1 MFGASTFGFVSNNNN
16 NNNNNNNSNK
26 KIQTFGGSNNNK
38 SLQKHS
44 VNEKLSYQY
53 TDTIN
58 WEKETKWKRVY
69 PPEYDPNEEDIID
82 LEPFGDGIE
91 EIIIKLPCTH
101 VYKKNNLLNWL
112 TKSQPRCPM
121 CKRYYGLGS
130 QPSGTM
136 SIVLMPNIDCGGS
149 PHGVGTFQVTYNF
162 PNGVQGTRMKNPGNR
177 YQGTRRICYYPNTK
191 DGNVMVQLL
200 KLAFLNGVLFVV
212 GQSVTTGRDNCVIW
226 GGIHQKTNLHGGPQ
240 KHGWPDPKRLEAM
253 TRECKDNGIEL
264 KIPAKTKQK
273 NKETMKSTSLSPLEM
288 AKHFLLYISKYTD
301 KKNTSDERTNH
312 ILAMLVDL
320 NLSQNDINNE
330 VFLKGKILEAEEI
343 CKKEMIEFGTILFKK
358 IEKHASRKDTKH
370 VQKILAMFLELGR
383 KTRVR
388 LVNKEQDANNELFLI
403 EKIKEAEALI

>member
-1 MFGASTFGFVSNNNN
+1 
-16 NNNNNNNSNK
+16 
-26 KIQTFGGSNNNK
+26 
-38 SLQKHS
+38 
-44 VNEKLSYQY
+44 
-53 TDTIN
+53 
-58 WEKETKWKRVY
+58 
-69 PPEYDPNEEDIID
+69 
-82 LEPFGDGIE
+82 
-91 EIIIKLPCTH
+91 
-101 VYKKNNLLNWL
+101 
-112 TKSQPRCPM
+112 
-121 CKRYYGLGS
+121 
-130 QPSGTM
+130 
-136 SIVLMPNIDCGGS
+136 
-149 PHGVGTFQVTYNF
+149 
-162 PNGVQGTRMKNPGNR
+162 
-177 YQGTRRICYYPNTK
+177 
-191 DGNVMVQLL
+191 
-200 KLAFLNGVLFVV
+200 
-212 GQSVTTGRDNCVIW
+212 
-226 GGIHQKTNLHGGPQ
+226 
-240 KHGWPDPKRLEAM
+240 M